1 MNPVNLSGSAFQG
14 NVNKAAMLCIG
25 TGVIMAIAGMALNQS
40 AIIPAYLVGAM
51 YVVGISVTALFF
63 SALQF
68 LVRAGWSA
76 SLRRI
81 PEMMGWFAQFAIVI
95 LLPILIFRNTFFHG
109 IEDIPSKAP

>member
-51 YVVGISVTALFF
+51 YVVGVVRLSQGVC
-63 SALQF
+63 
-68 LVRAGWSA
+68 VRAVWGA
-76 SLRRI
+76 VTLT
-81 PEMMGWFAQFAIVI
+81 Q
-95 LLPILIFRNTFFHG
+95 T
-109 IEDIPSKAP
+109 

>member
-14 NVNKAAMLCIG
+14 NVNRSARICIGVGIVLAIAGIALNNAAML
-25 TGVIMAIAGMALNQS
+25 
-40 AIIPAYLVGAM
+40 PAYLVGAM
-51 YVVGISVTALFF
+51 YVIGISVTALFF

-81 PEMMGWFAQFAIVI
+81 PEMMGWFAQFALLI
-95 LLPILIFRNTFFHG
+95 LLPIIIFRNSFFHG
-109 IEDIPSKAP
+109 IE